1 MKNAQRGSTWVWVV
15 VIIVVVVIV
24 AMSIQ
29 GFVLMG
35 NNQKTQVPQDQNA
48 VSTPTA
54 ASPVTTALYSYTL
67 PSGWSSIPNSSVEG
81 IQQAINKSTG
91 DNFSIITNTLPP
103 TLAKATSITQIV
115 NQTDIGKVALSNF
128 TDAKIDNVST
138 GSLNGK
144 VAYIVKLS
152 RTVTT
157 TAGSQAQSIVQYSAI
172 NNGTTYSLIFMTT
185 TTRVD
190 KAQPDFQ
197 SIINS
202 FQFK

>member
-1 MKNAQRGSTWVWVV
+1 
-15 VIIVVVVIV
+15 
-24 AMSIQ
+24 
-29 GFVLMG
+29 
-35 NNQKTQVPQDQNA
+35 
-48 VSTPTA
+48 
-54 ASPVTTALYSYTL
+54 
-67 PSGWSSIPNSSVEG
+67 
-81 IQQAINKSTG
+81 
-91 DNFSIITNTLPP
+91 
-103 TLAKATSITQIV
+103 LAKATSITQIV

-128 TDAKIDNVST
+128 ADAKIDNVST

-172 NNGTTYSLIFMTT
+172 NNGTTYSLIFMTA